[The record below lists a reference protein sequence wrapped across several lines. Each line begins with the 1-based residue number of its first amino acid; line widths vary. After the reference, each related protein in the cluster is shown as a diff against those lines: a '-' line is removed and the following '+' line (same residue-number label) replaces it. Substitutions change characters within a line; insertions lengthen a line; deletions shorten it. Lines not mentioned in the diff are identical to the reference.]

1 MGVGPADRATDLDGV
16 VALALAEQLVAR
28 RLAGLLSDRTLI
40 GRQQRVGLPPP
51 IGPVPEAVLPLRSG
65 LLTRLVLRQVGE
77 DPTQLAVQQLRREI
91 RQLTITPARRL
102 GRDQSHR
109 ILSEPA
115 LPEQPDAQRE
125 LIDPPSDLHDP
136 PSPRR

>member
-51 IGPVPEAVLPLRSG
+51 IGPVPEAVLALRSG

-77 DPTQLAVQQLRREI
+77 DPTPLAVQQLRCEVRNRTEE
-91 RQLTITPARRL
+91 RRV
-102 GRDQSHR
+102 GK
-109 ILSEPA
+109 
-115 LPEQPDAQRE
+115 
-125 LIDPPSDLHDP
+125 
-136 PSPRR
+136 

>member
-1 MGVGPADRATDLDGV
+1 MSVGPADRATDLDGV

-65 LLTRLVLRQVGE
+65 LLTRLVLRQVGK
-77 DPTQLAVQQLRREI
+77 DTPPLPVQQLRCEI
-91 RQLTITPARRL
+91 SKPTHTP
-102 GRDQSHR
+102 
-109 ILSEPA
+109 
-115 LPEQPDAQRE
+115 
-125 LIDPPSDLHDP
+125 PP
-136 PSPRR
+136 